1 MIRAFAALAATALL
15 WGIGLRVAYDRVR
28 WSLDE
33 WEGHSL
39 RCQNKCQREGHLFG
53 SVRIEWIDWR
63 GSSVCECIGDYQT
76 FLDQYCADQAQ
87 EVFHAR

>member
-1 MIRAFAALAATALL
+1 MIRALAALAATALL

-33 WEGHSL
+33 WAEHSL
-39 RCQNKCQREGHLFG
+39 RCQNKCQREGHRYG
-53 SVRIEWIDWR
+53 AVRIEWPDSY
-63 GSSVCECIGDYQT
+63 GYSVCECLGDYSV

-87 EVFHAR
+87 EVFIAR